1 MSAYILITITTATRD
16 EALRIARTLV
26 EQRLAA
32 CGQVSGPI
40 TSIYPWQGVIETTE
54 EWCCTLK
61 TRAAL
66 FAAVATAIRALHS
79 YVVPQIVSTPLDAIS
94 ADYQAWLDASLQ

>member
-1 MSAYILITITTATRD
+1 MSAYIHITITTATHD
-16 EALRIARTLV
+16 EALRIARALV

-54 EWCCTLK
+54 EWRCMVL

-66 FAAVATAIRALHS
+66 FATVAAAIGALHS
-79 YVVPQIVSTPLDAIS
+79 YVVPQIIS
-94 ADYQAWLDASLQ
+94 APLGEISAAYQAWLDAALQ

>member
-1 MSAYILITITTATRD
+1 MSAFIQLIITTATRD
-16 EALRIARTLV
+16 EALRMARTLV

-54 EWCCTLK
+54 EWRCTLK

-79 YVVPQIVSTPLDAIS
+79 YAVPQIISTPLDAIS
-94 ADYQAWLDASLQ
+94 ADYQAWLDAALQ

>member
-1 MSAYILITITTATRD
+1 MSAFIQIAITTATRD

-40 TSIYPWQGVIETTE
+40 TSIYPWQGVIETTD
-54 EWCCTLK
+54 EWRCTLK

-66 FAAVATAIRALHS
+66 FAAVAAAIRVLHS
-79 YVVPQIVSTPLDAIS
+79 YEVPQIISTPLGEIS
-94 ADYQAWLDASLQ
+94 AAYQAWLDASLQ